1 MTAEDHDTFPQTGTA
16 SFHDDPLTP
25 GKAGSA
31 QLINSV
37 HRTQINIA
45 LQLLQTGNQVVF
57 VRGTEGVGKS
67 AFLLGLLRQQPD
79 GFRLNRV
86 IAAGDT
92 RLADLLAPFAA
103 TARPA
108 SADPLEVL
116 RSVAR
121 QGSRP
126 VLLVD
131 DADQLR
137 EDVLVEVSSLWSDAR
152 ASGVPFGLVLAG
164 SPDLDDLLATITPL
178 HANRLHTINLHPFL
192 ERQTIDY
199 LTRRLEAAGVLSMEL
214 LSEADMRT
222 IHAQAQG
229 VPAKIDE
236 HVRRLLHERITRN
249 RQSTTF
255 KSSSATA
262 GRRTTAIV
270 VTALL
275 ILVVT
280 LVGAL
285 QSTESPQAEPSTP
298 IAVAS
303 TASPATLPQEPEP
316 AAAPAAQPQTDTSTE
331 QPGWLAAPAVP
342 APEPEPEPETPPVIA
357 LAAEPPAEPRI
368 EAPTAVLELEPR
380 PAPAPARQ
388 QKPAAATPT
397 AASKFDNAWLR
408 SRQAAHFTIQLI
420 AAHDAEALAS
430 FIRQHGLT
438 GQARLL
444 KVRRNGN
451 DWYVVVLGDYPDR
464 AAGREALQKIPATLR
479 RDGAWIRSFGE
490 LQQLTRD

>member
-16 SFHDDPLTP
+16 SLHDDPLMP
-25 GKAGSA
+25 GKAGSV
-31 QLINSV
+31 QLINSM
-37 HRTQINIA
+37 HRTQLNIA

-67 AFLLGLLRQQPD
+67 AFLLGLLRQQPE
-79 GFRLNRV
+79 GFRLSRV
-86 IAAGDT
+86 TAAGDT
-92 RLADLLAPFAA
+92 RLTDLLAPFAA
-103 TARPA
+103 NAGPA
-108 SADPLEVL
+108 SADPLAVL
-116 RSVAR
+116 HSAAR

-131 DADQLR
+131 DTDQLR
-137 EDVLVEVSSLWSDAR
+137 EDVLVEVTSLWSDAR
-152 ASGVPFGLVLAG
+152 ANGVPFGLVLAG

-199 LTRRLEAAGVLSMEL
+199 LSRRLEAAGVLSMEL
-214 LSEADMRT
+214 LSEADMRA
-222 IHAQAQG
+222 IHTQAQG

-249 RQSTTF
+249 RQPATF
-255 KSSSATA
+255 KSRSAAA
-262 GRRTTAIV
+262 GRRSTAIV

-275 ILVVT
+275 ILVAT

-285 QSTESPQAEPSTP
+285 QFTESRQAEPSGPTV
-298 IAVAS
+298 VAS
-303 TASPATLPQEPEP
+303 TAPPVKLPESEPVAGPAM
-316 AAAPAAQPQTDTSTE
+316 QPQTDTIAE
-331 QPGWLAAPAVP
+331 RPDQLATPPVP
-342 APEPEPEPETPPVIA
+342 VSEPEPEPETPPAVA
-357 LAAEPPAEPRI
+357 LAAEPPVKPRI
-368 EAPTAVLELEPR
+368 EASTAALEPQ
-380 PAPAPARQ
+380 PAPPPARQ

-397 AASKFDNAWLR
+397 AASKFDNAWLH
-408 SRQAAHFTIQLI
+408 SRQPSRLTIQLI
-420 AAHDAEALAS
+420 AAHDAEALAG

-438 GQARLL
+438 NQAKLL
-444 KVRRNGN
+444 KVRRNGS

-464 AAGREALQKIPATLR
+464 ASGREALQKIPAALR

-490 LQQLTRD
+490 LQQLTRG